1 MKPEF
6 KVEGDKL
13 QISVSEQKEFDT
25 DGDGE
30 AALKAS
36 LQLNLEADGSEV
48 MDELFKS
55 SSLVQKAMDKLK
67 EMGVIK

>member
-6 KVEGDKL
+6 SVEGDKL
-13 QISVSEQKEFDT
+13 KISVVESKDFDT

-30 AALKAS
+30 SAIKAS
-36 LQLNLEADGSEV
+36 LSLNIEADGSEV

-55 SSLVQKAMDKLK
+55 SDLVKKAVEKLK
-67 EMGVIK
+67 ELGVKI